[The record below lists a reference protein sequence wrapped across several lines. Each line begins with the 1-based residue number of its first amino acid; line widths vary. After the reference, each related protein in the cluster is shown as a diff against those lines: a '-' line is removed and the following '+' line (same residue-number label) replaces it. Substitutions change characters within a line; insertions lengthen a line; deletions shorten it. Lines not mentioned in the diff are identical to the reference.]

1 MKTMSWSRY
10 HCLSWSFLR
19 IRSRLHCGGLTR
31 PRHTAATAANSA
43 DAAGTARRKRHPPI
57 ANNAG
62 KGRPASL
69 PDS

>member
-19 IRSRLHCGGLTR
+19 IRSRLHGGGLTR

-43 DAAGTARRKRHPPI
+43 DTARTGRRRRHRPTDD
-57 ANNAG
+57 NAG

-69 PDS
+69 AD